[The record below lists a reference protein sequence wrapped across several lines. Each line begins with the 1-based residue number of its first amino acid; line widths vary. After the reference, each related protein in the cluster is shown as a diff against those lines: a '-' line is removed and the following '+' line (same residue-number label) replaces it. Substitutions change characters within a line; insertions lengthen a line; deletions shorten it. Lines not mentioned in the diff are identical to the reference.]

1 VAHVHP
7 DDLVPAPRAEAHHLR
22 AVLVLGGCGA
32 RRRGVPAAVP
42 PPAARGRAGDLGDG
56 EAARGGVGDDGVG
69 RRRGREEGEARG
81 DGGRDAAHGQQRRR
95 LGERAG
101 MRGRERERGE
111 GRLGSER
118 GLVGRGKGRRW
129 ELTHRQH
136 TLLRNLFL
144 FSCDVLS
151 FGLLFS
157 WGDEI

>member
-1 VAHVHP
+1 
-7 DDLVPAPRAEAHHLR
+7 
-22 AVLVLGGCGA
+22 
-32 RRRGVPAAVP
+32 
-42 PPAARGRAGDLGDG
+42 
-56 EAARGGVGDDGVG
+56 
-69 RRRGREEGEARG
+69 
-81 DGGRDAAHGQQRRR
+81 
-95 LGERAG
+95 